1 MLTKI
6 RKFGSADE
14 FEAVDHRQDECAF
27 CECARQRGIK
37 FREDLLYREA
47 EAIVF
52 LENEAGQ
59 VHRVSGRRIF
69 GVVLLE
75 GEDVTPE
82 AARAEI
88 AAVGGA

>member
-37 FREDLLYREA
+37 FREEERYLET

-59 VHRVSGRRIF
+59 VHRIAARRID
-69 GVVLLE
+69 GVVVIE
-75 GEDVTPE
+75 CEDVTP

-88 AAVGGA
+88 AAREN